1 MSPGAKVEKLKNIR
15 HENLRMRRG
24 PIVIG
29 DILYNPGGACG
40 PRIQHDYQLVIVH
53 TGCLDL
59 LLDGQT
65 IHVGQGQ
72 GILLSPG
79 HREHFIFSGERE
91 THHSWFAIHPK
102 AVPPALKREFHTFR
116 GPIPFAGRMHTLLEL
131 SRRPLFGSLPE
142 APLEAG
148 FYLGLGL
155 ALMCD
160 FASAVRSGKKMDTA
174 AEAVLAKME
183 QFIWKEFASHVS
195 LHDIAR
201 AVGVSR
207 QHLLKLCRMHNKH
220 NSDGRSSTLRG
231 LKLLLIS
238 SARQGFRSA
247 RSQRNAGLSA
257 SFTSHANSNRLTGR
271 APPPGD
277 ADYGTQQALEAEPLP
292 EILAMSD
299 SSFLLCNS
307 FVLSNSCCALCFCP
321 KVK

>member
-1 MSPGAKVEKLKNIR
+1 MSPGVKLEKLKNIR

-65 IHVGQGQ
+65 IHVGQGH

-102 AVPPALKREFHTFR
+102 AVPPALKKEFHTFR

-160 FASAVRSGKKMDTA
+160 FALAVRSGKKTDTA
-174 AEAVLAKME
+174 AEASLAKME
-183 QFIWKEFASHVS
+183 QFIWKEFASHLS

-220 NSDGRSSTLRG
+220 TPMAQLYAARLEVATDLLRQTGLPISAVAEKCGFVSIFHFSRKFKQAYGESPAAWRRG
-231 LKLLLIS
+231 LW
-238 SARQGFRSA
+238 
-247 RSQRNAGLSA
+247 
-257 SFTSHANSNRLTGR
+257 HATG
-271 APPPGD
+271 
-277 ADYGTQQALEAEPLP
+277 T
-292 EILAMSD
+292 
-299 SSFLLCNS
+299 
-307 FVLSNSCCALCFCP
+307 
-321 KVK
+321 

>member
-1 MSPGAKVEKLKNIR
+1 MSPGAKLEKLKNIR

-65 IHVGQGQ
+65 IHVGQGH

-79 HREHFIFSGERE
+79 HREHFIFSGESE

-102 AVPPALKREFHTFR
+102 AVPRALKREFHSFR

-160 FASAVRSGKKMDTA
+160 FATAVRSGKKTDTA
-174 AEAVLAKME
+174 AEAALAKME
-183 QFIWKEFASHVS
+183 QFIWKEFASHLS

-207 QHLLKLCRMHNKH
+207 QHLLKLCRMHNKQTPMVQLYAARLEIATDLLRQTGLPISAVAEKCGFVSIFH
-220 NSDGRSSTLRG
+220 FSRKFKQAYGESPAAWRRG
-231 LKLLLIS
+231 LW
-238 SARQGFRSA
+238 
-247 RSQRNAGLSA
+247 
-257 SFTSHANSNRLTGR
+257 HATG
-271 APPPGD
+271 
-277 ADYGTQQALEAEPLP
+277 T
-292 EILAMSD
+292 
-299 SSFLLCNS
+299 
-307 FVLSNSCCALCFCP
+307 
-321 KVK
+321 

>member
-1 MSPGAKVEKLKNIR
+1 MSPVVKVEKLKNIR

-24 PIVIG
+24 SIVIG

-65 IHVGQGQ
+65 IHIGHGH

-79 HREHFIFSGERE
+79 HREHFIFSGEHE

-102 AVPPALKREFHTFR
+102 AVPPALKKEFHAFR

-160 FASAVRSGKKMDTA
+160 FASAVRSGKKTDTG
-174 AEAVLAKME
+174 AEAALAKME
-183 QFIWKEFASHVS
+183 QFIWKEFASHLS

-220 NSDGRSSTLRG
+220 TPMVQLYAARLEVATDLLRQTGLPISAVAEKCGFVSIFHFSRKFKQAYGESPAAWRRG
-231 LKLLLIS
+231 LW
-238 SARQGFRSA
+238 
-247 RSQRNAGLSA
+247 
-257 SFTSHANSNRLTGR
+257 HATG
-271 APPPGD
+271 
-277 ADYGTQQALEAEPLP
+277 T
-292 EILAMSD
+292 
-299 SSFLLCNS
+299 
-307 FVLSNSCCALCFCP
+307 
-321 KVK
+321 

>member
-1 MSPGAKVEKLKNIR
+1 MSPGVKLEKLKNIR

-65 IHVGQGQ
+65 IHVGQGH

-102 AVPPALKREFHTFR
+102 AVPPALKKEFHTFR

-160 FASAVRSGKKMDTA
+160 FATAVRSGKKTDTA
-174 AEAVLAKME
+174 AEASLAKME
-183 QFIWKEFASHVS
+183 QFIWKEFASHLS

-220 NSDGRSSTLRG
+220 TPMAQLYAARLEVATDLLRQTGLPISAVAEKCGFVSIFHFSRKFKQAYGESPAAWRRG
-231 LKLLLIS
+231 LW
-238 SARQGFRSA
+238 
-247 RSQRNAGLSA
+247 
-257 SFTSHANSNRLTGR
+257 HATG
-271 APPPGD
+271 
-277 ADYGTQQALEAEPLP
+277 T
-292 EILAMSD
+292 
-299 SSFLLCNS
+299 
-307 FVLSNSCCALCFCP
+307 
-321 KVK
+321 

>member
-1 MSPGAKVEKLKNIR
+1 MSPGVKVEKLKNIR

-24 PIVIG
+24 SIVIG

-79 HREHFIFSGERE
+79 HREHFIFSGEHE

-102 AVPPALKREFHTFR
+102 AVPPALKKEFHAFR

-160 FASAVRSGKKMDTA
+160 FASAVRSGKKTDTG
-174 AEAVLAKME
+174 AEAALAKME
-183 QFIWKEFASHVS
+183 QFIWKEFASNLS

-220 NSDGRSSTLRG
+220 TPMVQLYAARLEIATDLLRQTGLPISAVAEKCGFVSIFHFSRKFKQAYGESPAAWRRG
-231 LKLLLIS
+231 LW
-238 SARQGFRSA
+238 
-247 RSQRNAGLSA
+247 
-257 SFTSHANSNRLTGR
+257 HATG
-271 APPPGD
+271 
-277 ADYGTQQALEAEPLP
+277 T
-292 EILAMSD
+292 
-299 SSFLLCNS
+299 
-307 FVLSNSCCALCFCP
+307 
-321 KVK
+321 